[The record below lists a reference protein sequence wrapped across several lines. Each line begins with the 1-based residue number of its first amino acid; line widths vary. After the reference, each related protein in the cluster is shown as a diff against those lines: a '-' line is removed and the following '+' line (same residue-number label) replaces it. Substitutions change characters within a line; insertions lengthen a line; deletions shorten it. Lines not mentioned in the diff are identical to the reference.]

1 MKKIAIIGAGLGG
14 LSAAARLAAKGN
26 EIHIFEKNSY
36 AGGKAS
42 QFYEQGFRFDTGPSL
57 LTMPYVLN
65 DLFNECGEE
74 LNDYLSLKKLETVC
88 RYFFNDGT
96 IINAFSDIEKFGEEI
111 SEKTIDDEESL
122 NDFFNYSKTIY
133 DLTADLFLYNSP
145 SDLKTLFNIKAF
157 KTLFNI
163 HKIDSFRTVHQA
175 VSSFFKDKKLIQL
188 FDRYTTYN
196 GSNPFEA
203 PATLNIIPYVEYFP
217 GSYLPVGGIY
227 SITNALKNLA
237 EKKGVVFHFN
247 SNVEEIILRNKTA
260 VGINVNG
267 DKIPFDKVI
276 SNIDVN
282 ITFKNLLNDIST
294 FESRRYKKLKPSLSG
309 VVFYWAVDNQF
320 PQLATH
326 NIIFSEDY
334 KKEFEQLTKQMII
347 PDEPTIYIYIS
358 SKLNPDDAPNGKENW
373 FVMINVPYDNGQN
386 WQKGISDARKNVINK
401 INKVLNTNIEQNIL
415 FEKILTPKEL
425 EEKTAAYRGSIY
437 GISSDKRTS
446 AFLRQQNKSRTI
458 KNLYFCGG
466 SAHPGGGIPLV
477 ILSGKIVSD
486 IIQSEV
492 K

>member
-1 MKKIAIIGAGLGG
+1 M
-14 LSAAARLAAKGN
+14 
-26 EIHIFEKNSY
+26 
-36 AGGKAS
+36 
-42 QFYEQGFRFDTGPSL
+42 
-57 LTMPYVLN
+57 
-65 DLFNECGEE
+65 
-74 LNDYLSLKKLETVC
+74 
-88 RYFFNDGT
+88 
-96 IINAFSDIEKFGEEI
+96 
-111 SEKTIDDEESL
+111 
-122 NDFFNYSKTIY
+122 
-133 DLTADLFLYNSP
+133 
-145 SDLKTLFNIKAF
+145 
-157 KTLFNI
+157 
-163 HKIDSFRTVHQA
+163 
-175 VSSFFKDKKLIQL
+175 
-188 FDRYTTYN
+188 
-196 GSNPFEA
+196 
-203 PATLNIIPYVEYFP
+203 
-217 GSYLPVGGIY
+217 PVGGIY

-237 EKKGVVFHFN
+237 EKKGVIFHFN

-282 ITFKNLLNDIST
+282 ITFKNLLNDINT
-294 FESRRYKKLKPSLSG
+294 FESKRYKKLKPSLSG

-320 PQLATH
+320 PQLETH

-334 KKEFEQLTKQMII
+334 KKEFEQLTKQKII

-358 SKLNPDDAPNGKENW
+358 SKLNPDDAPKGKENW

-466 SAHPGGGIPLV
+466 SVHPGGGIPLV